1 MEIPKPS
8 FLRKSTLQEF
18 ILPKEIS
25 LQRHKPGRLASL
37 KDLRKEHFEPMAFSY
52 LSSISSSPKLT
63 EVTGSMDVS
72 LKQKAMKSK
81 LNRVSLNLHQETRQ
95 KPGKKTIGGVIGT
108 RISIPTTR
116 RIVIQIETKLPQ
128 RFQLKKYLARQS
140 KSP

>member
-1 MEIPKPS
+1 
-8 FLRKSTLQEF
+8 
-18 ILPKEIS
+18 
-25 LQRHKPGRLASL
+25 
-37 KDLRKEHFEPMAFSY
+37 MAFSY